1 MGASSFCPRNRSAGA
16 RHRRRTGTES
26 SGGRLLGM
34 SLRPAQSLLAPSI
47 LSADF
52 ARLADALAM
61 LQRAPRCIVHVD
73 VMDGRFVPNITIGM
87 PVVAALRKETRLVLD
102 CHLMIAEPARYALE
116 FVQAGA
122 DWVSIHQE
130 ADPHCHRT
138 LGAIR
143 AAGAKAGIVLNP
155 GTPVEALTDLVGS
168 FDFALLMSVN
178 PGFGGQSFIP
188 RVLDKVRR
196 LDAMR
201 TGSGQPFL
209 IQVDG
214 GVGPDNAAALVAAG
228 ADVLVAGNAV
238 FKAGDPLQAISAL
251 LAAMDAGR

>member
-1 MGASSFCPRNRSAGA
+1 
-16 RHRRRTGTES
+16 
-26 SGGRLLGM
+26 M
-34 SLRPAQSLLAPSI
+34 SLRPQEPVLAPSI

-52 ARLADALAM
+52 TRLADALSM
-61 LQRAPRCIVHVD
+61 LARVDRCIVHVD

-87 PVVAALRKETRLVLD
+87 PVVAALRRETAQILD
-102 CHLMIAEPARYALE
+102 CHLMIADPARYALE

-122 DWVSIHQE
+122 DWVSVHQE
-130 ADPHCHRT
+130 ADPHSHRT

-143 AAGAKAGIVLNP
+143 QAGAKAGIVLNP
-155 GTPVEALTDLVGS
+155 GTPVEVLGDLLGV
-168 FDFALLMSVN
+168 FDYALLMSVN

-201 TGSGQPFL
+201 SASGMPFL
-209 IQVDG
+209 IEVDG
-214 GVGPDNAAALVAAG
+214 GIGPDNAGALVAAG

-238 FKAGDPLQAISAL
+238 FRTPDPPEAIATL
-251 LAAMDAGR
+251 LAAMDAGRRAVRP